1 MFVVENNYPGII
13 MFFSRMP
20 VAARLYLG
28 FGVIVFMLVVV
39 TGVAVVKVN
48 HIETA
53 LRANSEIYSQVQ
65 RNAINFRG
73 SAHDR
78 AIAVRD
84 LVLSPTESEREIEI
98 GNIDALANFYEK
110 STESLNSLL
119 QLPGVSPEVFP
130 LFDDIK
136 KAEVPAVATTKAII
150 DKVRGGDTSA
160 VSMLWGQAKPQ
171 YVEWLATI
179 NRLIDFKERHIQRTN
194 QSAIDEASGFLR
206 VMFTA
211 LILSLLLSIA
221 IAWSAGRSIVRQLGA
236 EPAALAEIARQV
248 AQGDLQSLARGGQAR
263 PDSVLFSLGAMQASL
278 AKVVRKVR
286 DASNN
291 VTQGADEI
299 ADGNHG
305 LLCRTEEQAGSLQ
318 QAAAS
323 VEQMTA
329 SVKHNADSARQAA
342 LLAAAAS
349 EAAQKGGAVVLQV
362 VHTMDDI
369 SAGSHRIA
377 DIIGVIDSIA
387 FQTNILA
394 LNAAVEAARAGEDG
408 RGFAVVA
415 AEVRA
420 LAQRSAEAA
429 HQIKALIETSVMNVE
444 QGTQLVNVAG
454 ATMTDI
460 VSQAQRVAELIAA
473 ISDATVEQ
481 THGVA
486 QVGHAVA
493 HLDQATQKNAAM
505 VEQSAAAAQALRQQA
520 AEMAAAV
527 GVFRLA
533 GTATA
538 SPEGYDNASVSVNT
552 IRTGPGSTRLQPA
565 PAERTALME
574 TA

>member
-1 MFVVENNYPGII
+1 

-28 FGVIVFMLVVV
+28 FGLIVFLLVIV

-53 LRANSEIYSQVQ
+53 LRANSEVYSQVQ

-84 LVLSPTESEREIEI
+84 LVLSPTESERENEI
-98 GNIDALANFYEK
+98 KNIDYLASFYEK

-119 QLPGVSPEVFP
+119 QLPEVSPEVFP
-130 LFDDIK
+130 LYDDIK

-150 DKVRGGDTSA
+150 DKVRAGDTSA
-160 VSMLWGQAKPQ
+160 AGMLWGQAKPQ

-179 NRLIDFKERHIQRTN
+179 NRLIDFKERHIQVTN

-236 EPAALAEIARQV
+236 EPAVLAEIARQV
-248 AQGDLQSLARGGQAR
+248 AQGDLQSLTGGGQAR
-263 PDSVLFSLGAMQASL
+263 PDSVLFSLRAMQASL
-278 AKVVRKVR
+278 AKVVREVR
-286 DASNN
+286 HASNN

-305 LLCRTEEQAGSLQ
+305 LLRRTEEQAGSLQ

-323 VEQMTA
+323 MQQMTA

-394 LNAAVEAARAGEDG
+394 LNAAVEAARAGADG

-454 ATMTDI
+454 STMTDI

-473 ISDATVEQ
+473 ISDATAEQ

-493 HLDQATQKNAAM
+493 HLEQATQKNAAM
-505 VEQSAAAAQALRQQA
+505 VEQSAAAAQALREQA

-527 GVFRLA
+527 RVFRLA
-533 GTATA
+533 GMAVEF
-538 SPEGYDNASVSVNT
+538 PEECDKASVSAKT
-552 IRTGPGSTRLQPA
+552 IRTGPASARLHLGQA
-565 PAERTALME
+565 ARAAVIE
-574 TA
+574 TV

>member
-1 MFVVENNYPGII
+1 
-13 MFFSRMP
+13 
-20 VAARLYLG
+20 
-28 FGVIVFMLVVV
+28 
-39 TGVAVVKVN
+39 
-48 HIETA
+48 
-53 LRANSEIYSQVQ
+53 
-65 RNAINFRG
+65 
-73 SAHDR
+73 
-78 AIAVRD
+78 
-84 LVLSPTESEREIEI
+84 
-98 GNIDALANFYEK
+98 
-110 STESLNSLL
+110 
-119 QLPGVSPEVFP
+119 
-130 LFDDIK
+130 
-136 KAEVPAVATTKAII
+136 
-150 DKVRGGDTSA
+150 
-160 VSMLWGQAKPQ
+160 
-171 YVEWLATI
+171 
-179 NRLIDFKERHIQRTN
+179 
-194 QSAIDEASGFLR
+194 
-206 VMFTA
+206 
-211 LILSLLLSIA
+211 
-221 IAWSAGRSIVRQLGA
+221 
-236 EPAALAEIARQV
+236 
-248 AQGDLQSLARGGQAR
+248 
-263 PDSVLFSLGAMQASL
+263 MQASL

-286 DASNN
+286 HASNN
-291 VTQGADEI
+291 VTQGANEI

-305 LLCRTEEQAGSLQ
+305 LLRRTEEQAGSLQ

-323 VEQMTA
+323 MEEMTA

-394 LNAAVEAARAGEDG
+394 LNAAVEAARAGADG

-454 ATMTDI
+454 STMTDI

-473 ISDATVEQ
+473 ISDATAEQ

-493 HLDQATQKNAAM
+493 HLEQATQKNAAL
-505 VEQSAAAAQALRQQA
+505 VEQSAAAAQALREQA

-527 GVFRLA
+527 RVFRLA
-533 GTATA
+533 GMAEDF
-538 SPEGYDNASVSVNT
+538 PEECDKAYVSAKT
-552 IRTGPGSTRLQPA
+552 IRTGPASTRLHMCQA
-565 PAERTALME
+565 ARAAVIE
-574 TA
+574 TV